1 MCAAVTLPSLSSPPC
16 GWCGLKYCLRL
27 YERSSAQV
35 TTLRVVWIEIMRS
48 RSHRYK
54 TNVTTLRV
62 VWIEIII
69 GCGVELYNLSPPCGW
84 CGLKFLSVLGGAV
97 PQQRHHLA
105 GGVD

>member
-62 VWIEIII
+62 VWIEIKLNFRQEGQE
-69 GCGVELYNLSPPCGW
+69 GC
-84 CGLKFLSVLGGAV
+84 
-97 PQQRHHLA
+97 HHLA